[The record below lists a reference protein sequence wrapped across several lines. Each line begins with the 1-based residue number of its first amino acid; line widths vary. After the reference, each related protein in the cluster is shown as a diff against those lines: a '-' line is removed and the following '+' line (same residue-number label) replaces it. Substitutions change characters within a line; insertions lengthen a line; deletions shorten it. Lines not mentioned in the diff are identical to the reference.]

1 MAFRYTADMKAF
13 LKKGYLT
20 LDYMA
25 LTVEFNAEFGL
36 NKRPE
41 QVRSAI
47 RNFGYRSG
55 PDKVPAPRATYP
67 DNQLNWLRE
76 HYPLLTITK
85 LTPAFNAAFG
95 TDKTEAQIFGCVK
108 RYGIKSG
115 RTGNFQKGHVPVN
128 KGKKGPPPKGK
139 QLNTIFKKGQAP
151 RNKKPIG
158 HERIDSQDGYVYV
171 KTDQKNP
178 WTGAQGWYR
187 QKHVVTWEQHNGPVP
202 KGHCVLLKDGNKQNC
217 SDINNLMLVTR
228 GQLAQL
234 NKTKLINAPAELKEA
249 ALVTVDIASQLR
261 WLQMQKP
268 GE

>member
-25 LTVEFNAEFGL
+25 LTVAFNAEFGL

-67 DNQLNWLRE
+67 ENQLNWLRE

-115 RTGNFQKGHVPVN
+115 RTGTFQKGHVPVN

-234 NKTKLINAPAELKEA
+234 NKTKLMLVLVLMEMVIELE
-249 ALVTVDIASQLR
+249 
-261 WLQMQKP
+261 
-268 GE
+268 